1 MRRRIVMWA
10 LSGALAVTSLGVPL
24 IPAGVASAQDNQ
36 GPIKI
41 GLDVPYTGPDAFE
54 GVEISQ
60 GVQLAVDEQNAAGGI
75 GGRQLETVLGD
86 NQCDPGVGVSSV
98 RRLIDVDQVDVMI
111 GSGCSSVT
119 LAVMPLLQQGE
130 VPSLD
135 VTATNPQISADSGV
149 GGNPWKFRLNLD
161 DQMMAAVFA
170 KRVIEPEVSSLAI
183 FAVQTDYGRGA
194 VEAFKENL
202 PNVKIVAEEYFPL
215 GQADFRSL
223 VTKVKDLS
231 PEGLLI
237 IGDYPEASQI
247 ITQSREVGLDKV
259 KLFGRGTVV
268 TPEMLA
274 LLADPCWAE
283 GAKEANFWAPNPES
297 EDLANRYKA
306 KFGDELTR
314 TAGMGYFGAKTLF
327 AAMENIDGEINR
339 QSIRDALE
347 KVDLDLPGLGHVS
360 FDDHHQAHYP
370 MFINGVKDC
379 KIVVLE
385 TVSTEEQVGGTP
397 SATPTA

>member
-1 MRRRIVMWA
+1 MAGTGFVVPGA
-10 LSGALAVTSLGVPL
+10 SPQTALA
-24 IPAGVASAQDNQ
+24 QDE
-36 GPIKI
+36 GPITI

-60 GVQLAVDEQNAAGGI
+60 GVQLAVDEKNAAGGI
-75 GGRQLETVLGD
+75 NGRQIETVLGD
-86 NQCDPGVGVSSV
+86 NQCDPGVGVNSA

-119 LAVMPLLQQGE
+119 LAVMPLLLQGE

-135 VTATNPQISADSGV
+135 VTATNPQITADSGV
-149 GGNPWKFRLNLD
+149 GGNPWKFRLNLN
-161 DQMMAAVFA
+161 DQLMAAIFA
-170 KRVIEPEVSSLAI
+170 DRVIGQEVESLAV

-202 PNVKIVAEEYFPL
+202 PDVSIVAEEYYPL

-223 VTKVKDLS
+223 VTKVKDLN

-247 ITQSREVGLDKV
+247 ITQAREVGLDNV
-259 KLFGRGTVV
+259 KIYGRGTVV

-274 LLADPCWAE
+274 LLQDPCWAE

-297 EDLANRYKA
+297 QDIADRYKA

-314 TAGMGYFGAKTLF
+314 TAGMGYYGAMTLF
-327 AAMENIDGEINR
+327 AAMDSIDGTIDR
-339 QSIRDALE
+339 QAIRDALE
-347 KVDLDLPGLGHVS
+347 TVDIDLPGLGHVN

-370 MFINGVKDC
+370 MYINGVQDC
-379 KIVVLE
+379 AVVALE
-385 TVSTEEQVGGTP
+385 TVPTGEQTTGMP
-397 SATPTA
+397 AATPEV

>member
-1 MRRRIVMWA
+1 MRRRVVMWA
-10 LSGALAVTSLGVPL
+10 LSVALVAA
-24 IPAGVASAQDNQ
+24 AGGPTLAPQQRVLAQDGQ
-36 GPIKI
+36 GSIKI

-75 GGRQLETVLGD
+75 GGRQLETILGD
-86 NQCDPGVGVSSV
+86 NQCDPGVGVNSA

-119 LAVMPLLQQGE
+119 LAVMPLLLQGE

-135 VTATNPQISADSGV
+135 VTATNPQITADSGV
-149 GGNPWKFRLNLD
+149 GGNPWKFRLNLND
-161 DQMMAAVFA
+161 EMMAGVFA
-170 KRVIEPEVSSLAI
+170 ERVIEPEVSSLAI

-194 VEAFKENL
+194 VAAFKEHL
-202 PNVKIVAEEYFPL
+202 PDVSIVAEEYFPL

-223 VTKVKDLS
+223 VTKVKDLN

-247 ITQSREVGLDKV
+247 ITQAREVGLDNI
-259 KLFGRGTVV
+259 KLYGRGTVV

-274 LLADPCWAE
+274 LLQDPCWAE
-283 GAKEANFWAPNPES
+283 GAKEANFWAPNPDS
-297 EDLANRYKA
+297 QDLADRYKA

-314 TAGMGYFGAKTLF
+314 TAGMGYYGAKTLF
-327 AAMENIDGEINR
+327 AAMEAVDGTIDR

-347 KVDLDLPGLGHVS
+347 AVDIDLPGLGHVN

-370 MFINGVKDC
+370 MYINGVQDC
-379 KIVVLE
+379 EVVALE
-385 TVSTEEQVGGTP
+385 TVPTDEQVPGTAD
-397 SATPTA
+397 ATPAA